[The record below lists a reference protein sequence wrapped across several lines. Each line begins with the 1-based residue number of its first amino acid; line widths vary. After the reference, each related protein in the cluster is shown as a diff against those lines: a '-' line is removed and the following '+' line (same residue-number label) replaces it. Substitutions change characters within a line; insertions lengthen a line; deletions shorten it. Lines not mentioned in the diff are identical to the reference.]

1 MSSSIYRV
9 RRATVDDLANLLAL
23 WATMNFPAAELE
35 RRLTEFQ
42 IVEATDGSLL
52 GTFAIEINNRH
63 GRLHSEAFH
72 NFALADTLRE
82 LLWERLQSIAANHGL
97 VRLWTSESAPFWK
110 YNGFQPPVADVL
122 KKLPV
127 PWTAQPTDWPPNSA
141 TGCHVEEALQ
151 TSLTTDFTQ
160 LKAEEKQRTEKVLRR
175 ARAVRNIG
183 IGLTI
188 IVAIGGIFFS
198 IYLILHNPNLLH
210 R

>member
-1 MSSSIYRV
+1 MSSSTYRV
-9 RRATVDDLANLLAL
+9 RRATVDDLTNLLAL
-23 WATMNFPAAELE
+23 WATMNFSAVELE

-42 IVEATDGSLL
+42 IVESADGSLL
-52 GTFAIEINNRH
+52 GALALEINNRH

-72 NFALADTLRE
+72 NFALADTLRD
-82 LLWERLQSIAANHGL
+82 LLWERLQSIAASHGL

-110 YNGFQPPVADVL
+110 YNGFQSPIADIL

-127 PWTAQPTDWPPNSA
+127 SWTAQPADWLTLPLRD
-141 TGCHVEEALQ
+141 EEALQ

-160 LKAEEKQRTEKVLRR
+160 LNAEEKQRTEKVLRR
-175 ARAVRNIG
+175 ARAARNIG